1 MPTLATRS
9 ERQRPVWVGLLG
21 RAGAAIAA
29 ALAVAHAAVAAP
41 EQPGAPCLPEQEAYL
56 AARMGGAI
64 EADLDW
70 RGPALACEGMLRP
83 GGDGLR
89 LRFAGRLPSGD
100 ALALVFAAPTLA
112 EGETARGVPVNVT
125 VLHESAGRIYGT
137 RGPDRCVLDE
147 VQQRPVRGVAP
158 PGRSWSVRARG
169 FCTEPA
175 RAVGGSGSLFL
186 SRFDFAGRLDVTA
199 DEVREALVPPP
210 GIEPLSSF
218 PQAEV
223 VVESGRKR
231 HAFKA
236 WIADTAERR
245 TQGLMYV
252 PALAPDR
259 AMLFPNAPARHVA
272 FWMRNTYIPLDL
284 IFIAPG
290 GRIANIV
297 ENAEPLSERM
307 LESSEPV
314 IAVLE
319 VAGGTTRRLGIAP
332 GHRVRLPR
340 GAFAQP

>member
-1 MPTLATRS
+1 MLRFFLS
-9 ERQRPVWVGLLG
+9 L
-21 RAGAAIAA
+21 AA
-29 ALAVAHAAVAAP
+29 ALLCLRAAAGEPDPSAP
-41 EQPGAPCLPEQEAYL
+41 ACLPEGQGYL
-56 AARMGGAI
+56 DARLGGAL
-64 EADLDW
+64 EAELNW
-70 RGPALACEGMLRP
+70 RGGQLECTGMLRP
-83 GGDGLR
+83 DGEGLR

-100 ALALVFAAPTLA
+100 ALALVFAAPSLA
-112 EGETARGVPVNVT
+112 EGQAARGVPVNVT
-125 VLHESAGRIYGT
+125 VLHESGGRIYGT
-137 RGPDRCVLDE
+137 LGPDRCTLDE
-147 VQQRPVRGVAP
+147 VEQRPVAGAVP
-158 PGRSWSVRARG
+158 PGRAWNVRARG

-175 RAVGGSGSLFL
+175 RAVGGSGSVLL

-199 DEVREALVPPP
+199 AEVRATLVPPP

-223 VVESGRKR
+223 VVESGRQR
-231 HAFKA
+231 HVFKA

-290 GRIANIV
+290 GRITNIV
-297 ENAEPLSERM
+297 ENAEPLSERL

-319 VAGGTTRRLGIAP
+319 VVGGTARRLGIAP

-340 GAFAQP
+340 DAAARP